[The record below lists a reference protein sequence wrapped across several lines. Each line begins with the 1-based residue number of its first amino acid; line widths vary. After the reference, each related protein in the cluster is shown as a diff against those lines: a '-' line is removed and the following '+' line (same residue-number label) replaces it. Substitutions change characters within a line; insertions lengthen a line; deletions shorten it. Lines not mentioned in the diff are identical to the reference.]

1 MTEDRISSTHPQI
14 PPTTEE
20 ARLLRL
26 RLLRSRRVGAITFH
40 RLIAEH
46 GSAEAALDALPGIAR
61 AAGVARYTAKS
72 REDAERELNDGRAT
86 GARPIFFGE
95 PDYPPLLAEI
105 PDAPPMLWA
114 QGKTE
119 LLQKPAVAVIG
130 ARNASSLGLRMAT
143 RLAKELGD
151 AGYIIV
157 SGLARGID
165 AAAHQA
171 ALSTGT
177 IAVYAGGLARPYPA
191 QNISLANDIGT
202 HGVCVSEQPPAM
214 EPRARHFPAR
224 NRIISGLVR
233 AVIVVEAAS
242 KSGSL
247 LTARIA
253 LDQGRDVLAV
263 PGHPFDARAAGAN
276 ILIRDGATLIR
287 GADDVLEV
295 FSTLPM
301 QPPMRSARDTPQKT
315 EQPNIPTDTAPK
327 PARNL
332 RDTAALHAE
341 ILGRLG
347 PSPLSE
353 DQLVRDLSLP
363 PQILT
368 PALLDLE
375 VSGKINRLSGGLLS
389 KN

>member
-26 RLLRSRRVGAITFH
+26 RLLRSRRVGATTFH
-40 RLIAEH
+40 RLMNEYGA
-46 GSAEAALDALPGIAR
+46 AEAALDALPGIAQ
-61 AAGVARYTAKS
+61 AAGVPRYTAATL
-72 REDAERELNDGRAT
+72 ETAQRELKDGRAH

-95 PDYPPLLAEI
+95 ADYPKLLAEI

-114 QGKTE
+114 QGQ
-119 LLQKPAVAVIG
+119 LDWLQKPAVAIIG

-143 RLAKELGD
+143 RLAKELGE
-151 AGYIIV
+151 AGFTVV

-165 AAAHQA
+165 AAAHEA
-171 ALSTGT
+171 ALPTGT
-177 IAVYAGGLARPYPA
+177 IAVYAGGLSRPYPA
-191 QNISLANDIGT
+191 QNIALASQISERGL
-202 HGVCVSEQPPAM
+202 CLSEQPPSM

-233 AVIVVEAAS
+233 AVVVVEAAS

-253 LDQGRDVLAV
+253 LDQGREVLAV

-276 ILIRDGATLIR
+276 ILIRDGATLVR
-287 GADDVLEV
+287 GAEDILDVLN
-295 FSTLPM
+295 SLPLS
-301 QPPMRSARDTPQKT
+301 P
-315 EQPNIPTDTAPK
+315 
-327 PARNL
+327 PARPEPVEIPADPVSRPARSL
-332 RDTAALHAE
+332 RDTAALHSE

-353 DQLVRDLSLP
+353 DQLVRDLALS
-363 PQILT
+363 PQTLT

-375 VSGKINRLSGGLLS
+375 VDGKITRLSGGLLS
-389 KN
+389 KT

>member
-26 RLLRSRRVGAITFH
+26 RLLRSRRVGAITYH
-40 RLIAEH
+40 RLIREH
-46 GSAEAALDALPGIAR
+46 GTAEAALDALPDIAR
-61 AAGVARYTAKS
+61 AAGVSRYTICPQDIAAK
-72 REDAERELNDGRAT
+72 ELEDGRAT
-86 GARPIFFGE
+86 GARPIFFGDPE
-95 PDYPPLLAEI
+95 YPMLLAQT

-114 QGKTE
+114 LGRTE
-119 LLQKPAVAVIG
+119 LLATPSVAVIG
-130 ARNASSLGLRMAT
+130 ARNASSLGLRMAG
-143 RLAKELGD
+143 RLASDLGA
-151 AGYIIV
+151 AGLTVV

-165 AAAHQA
+165 AAAHEA
-171 ALSTGT
+171 TLATGT
-177 IAVYAGGLARPYPA
+177 IAVYAGGLRRPYPA
-191 QNISLANDIGT
+191 QNLSLAENIAKQGL
-202 HGVCVSEQPPAM
+202 CLSEQPPNM

-233 AVIVVEAAS
+233 AVIVVEAAA

-247 LTARIA
+247 LTARMA

-276 ILIRDGATLIR
+276 ILIRDGAPLVR
-287 GADDVLEV
+287 DAEDVLEV
-295 FSTLPM
+295 LNAAQALRPAMPDPSPERATSRSEAQ
-301 QPPMRSARDTPQKT
+301 QPATARSLQ
-315 EQPNIPTDTAPK
+315 
-327 PARNL
+327 
-332 RDTAALHAE
+332 DTAALHSE
-341 ILGRLG
+341 ILNRLG

-353 DQLVRDLSLP
+353 DQLCRDLATVP
-363 PQILT
+363 AKLT

-375 VSGKINRLSGGLLS
+375 MSGAITRMSGGLLS

>member
-26 RLLRSRRVGAITFH
+26 RLLRSRRVGATTFH
-40 RLIAEH
+40 RLMTEY
-46 GSAEAALDALPGIAR
+46 GTAEAALEALPGIAR
-61 AAGVARYTAKS
+61 SAGVARYSAAS
-72 REDAERELNDGRAT
+72 HQDAERELKDGRAT

-95 PDYPPLLAEI
+95 SEYPALLADI

-114 QGKTE
+114 QGQMD
-119 LLQKPAVAVIG
+119 LLHKPTIAVIG
-130 ARNASSLGLRMAT
+130 ARNASSLGLRMAA
-143 RLAKELGD
+143 RLSKELGE
-151 AGYIIV
+151 AGFTIV

-165 AAAHQA
+165 AAAHAA
-171 ALSTGT
+171 ALETGT
-177 IAVYAGGLARPYPA
+177 IAVYAGGLSRPYPA
-191 QNISLANDIGT
+191 QNLTLAGDIATQGL
-202 HGVCVSEQPPAM
+202 CLSEQPPAM

-224 NRIISGLVR
+224 NRIISGLTR
-233 AVIVVEAAS
+233 AVVVVEAAS

-263 PGHPFDARAAGAN
+263 PGHPFDARAAGTN
-276 ILIRDGATLIR
+276 ILIRDGATLVR
-287 GADDVLEV
+287 GAEDVLEV
-295 FSTLPM
+295 LTTLPLRA
-301 QPPMRSARDTPQKT
+301 QPQAV
-315 EQPNIPTDTAPK
+315 PTDIPADPAPRRE
-327 PARNL
+327 RNL
-332 RDTAALHAE
+332 RETAALHSE

-353 DQLVRDLSLP
+353 DQLVRDLSLS
-363 PQILT
+363 PQKLT

-375 VSGKINRLSGGLLS
+375 VSGKITRLSGGLLC

>member
-26 RLLRSRRVGAITFH
+26 RLLRSRRVGATTFH
-40 RLIAEH
+40 RLMTEY
-46 GSAEAALDALPGIAR
+46 GTAEAALEALPGIAR
-61 AAGVARYTAKS
+61 SAGVPRYSAAS
-72 REDAERELNDGRAT
+72 LQDAERELKDGRAT

-95 PDYPPLLAEI
+95 PEYPALLADI

-114 QGKTE
+114 QGQVD
-119 LLQKPAVAVIG
+119 LLHKPTIAVIG
-130 ARNASSLGLRMAT
+130 ARNASSLGLRMAA
-143 RLAKELGD
+143 RLSKELGE
-151 AGYIIV
+151 AGFTIV

-165 AAAHQA
+165 AAAHAA
-171 ALSTGT
+171 ALETGT
-177 IAVYAGGLARPYPA
+177 IAVYAGGLSRPYPA
-191 QNISLANDIGT
+191 QNLTLAGDIATQGL
-202 HGVCVSEQPPAM
+202 CLSEQPPAM

-224 NRIISGLVR
+224 NRIISSLTR
-233 AVIVVEAAS
+233 AVVVVEAAS

-276 ILIRDGATLIR
+276 ILIRDGATLVR
-287 GADDVLEV
+287 GAEDVLEV
-295 FSTLPM
+295 LTTLPLRA
-301 QPPMRSARDTPQKT
+301 QPPAV
-315 EQPNIPTDTAPK
+315 PTDIPADPAP
-327 PARNL
+327 RRERSL
-332 RDTAALHAE
+332 RETAALHSE

-353 DQLVRDLSLP
+353 DQLVRDLSLS
-363 PQILT
+363 PQKLN

-375 VSGKINRLSGGLLS
+375 VSGKITRLSGGLLC